1 MPTSSAKP
9 VVPAD
14 IIDFMTLSSS
24 YQPAEM
30 KGQTS
35 NVQSDDETNK
45 PDGGATYGD
54 NIGTRN
60 AEDVEFRM
68 DLSDD
73 LLHLVCLG
81 LFLYF
86 HLLEAFNFHSL

>member
-9 VVPAD
+9 VLPAD

-24 YQPAEM
+24 YRSAEM

-35 NVQSDDETNK
+35 NIQSDDGTNE
-45 PDGGATYGD
+45 PNGGATYRD

-81 LFLYF
+81 LFFYIST
-86 HLLEAFNFHSL
+86 HLKP